1 MGGALLCG
9 ECGNL
14 GLLLACAELWKAEV
28 DLEDMEA
35 EEA

>member
-1 MGGALLCG
+1 MGGAPLCE
-9 ECGNL
+9 ECRNL
-14 GLLLACAELWKAEV
+14 GLLLACAELWKAEA